1 MKYLGSI
8 LILCAL
14 AAAAPAR
21 AFDVEGDKASLQD
34 SDTQFA
40 SAIQGSNPD
49 YTQGSSLATPFIGSG
64 RTDSDFVSD
73 YGNGISIPAPGVDK
87 PAPAWALTPSYSAA
101 TALAPI
107 H

>member
-34 SDTQFA
+34 PDAQFA
-40 SAIQGSNPD
+40 SSMQTANPD
-49 YTQGSSLATPFIGSG
+49 YMQGSSLATPFVG
-64 RTDSDFVSD
+64 RTDSEFVSD
-73 YGNGISIPAPGVDK
+73 YGNGISIPAPGIDK

-101 TALAPI
+101 TALAPV

>member
-34 SDTQFA
+34 PDAQFT
-40 SAIQGSNPD
+40 SSVQISNPD
-49 YTQGSSLATPFIGSG
+49 YMQGSSLATPFIG
-64 RTDSDFVSD
+64 RADSDFIAD
-73 YGNGISIPAPGVDK
+73 YGNGISIPAPGIDK
-87 PAPAWALTPSYSAA
+87 PAPAWALVPSYSAA
-101 TALAPI
+101 TTLAPAR
-107 H
+107 